1 MHKPIIVFVFVLQ
14 MMFSVITL
22 GQDTGTSEITILAK
36 QNLALHSKPDF
47 YSNVLGIFRSGEEL
61 QTFGRDAD
69 GAWLQT
75 SDGWVNA
82 RNVAADGDILTLR
95 ADCKRSHI
103 AGHSQSRSARWSR
116 WQFRQN

>member
-47 YSNVLGIFRSGEEL
+47 YSKCSGHL
-61 QTFGRDAD
+61 
-69 GAWLQT
+69 
-75 SDGWVNA
+75 
-82 RNVAADGDILTLR
+82 
-95 ADCKRSHI
+95 
-103 AGHSQSRSARWSR
+103 
-116 WQFRQN
+116 